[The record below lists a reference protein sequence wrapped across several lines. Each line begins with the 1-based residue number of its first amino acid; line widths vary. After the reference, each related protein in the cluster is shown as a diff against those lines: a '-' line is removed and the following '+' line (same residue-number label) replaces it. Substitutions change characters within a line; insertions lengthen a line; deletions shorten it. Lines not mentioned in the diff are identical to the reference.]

1 MNKTNDFGF
10 GTQIRKSPFFDATV
24 KWGAKDFS
32 VYNHMYIPRDFGD
45 PEQNFW
51 NLINEAILCDVA
63 VERQVQIKGPDASK
77 FVQMMTPRDLSSM
90 QVGQCKY
97 VILTNQHGGVLNDP
111 ILLRVEE
118 NTYWFSLADS
128 DILFW
133 AHGLAAN
140 SNYDIEISEPDV
152 SPLQRQGPKSRDIMV
167 KIFGDGILDL
177 KYYCFKKFN
186 HNGNE
191 LVISRTGWSSELG
204 YEIFLMDSS
213 YGNDLYNTIMD
224 IGYPMGLRPGHTSTI
239 RRVEGGMLSYHA
251 DMTINTNPLELGM
264 EKFINLDKDFDFVGK
279 NALIKIVKKGLLRKQ
294 VGIII
299 EDKPM
304 SGPNTRFWDVIK
316 DEIVIGKVTSAVYSP
331 RLKQNIGLALIDI
344 TYSDIGEKFKVDN
357 GLDLLDSRVVK
368 KPFHDPN
375 KNLTKS

>member
-111 ILLRVEE
+111 IL
-118 NTYWFSLADS
+118 
-128 DILFW
+128 
-133 AHGLAAN
+133 
-140 SNYDIEISEPDV
+140 PDV
-152 SPLQRQGPKSRDIMV
+152 SPLQLQGPKSRDIMV
-167 KIFGDGILDL
+167 KIFGNEIIDL
-177 KYYCFKKFN
+177 KYYWFKKFN

-239 RRVEGGMLSYHA
+239 RRIEGGMLSYHA

-264 EKFINLDKDFDFVGK
+264 DKFINLDKDFDFVGK
-279 NALIKIVKKGLLRKQ
+279 NALIKIAREGSLRKQ

-316 DEIVIGKVTSAVYSP
+316 NDIVIGKVTSAVYSP

-344 TYSDIGEKFKVDN
+344 SYSGIGEKFKVDN

-368 KPFHDPN
+368 KPFYDPN